1 MPKTSDYHEMLLFG
15 PENRRERHRIV
26 ESDKSPGVLY
36 CQGKQVN
43 VGYLFGAKDP
53 RVIDDRLV

>member
-1 MPKTSDYHEMLLFG
+1 MRLFG
-15 PENRRERHRIV
+15 PENRRERHSIV

-53 RVIDDRLV
+53 RVIDDRSVQNA